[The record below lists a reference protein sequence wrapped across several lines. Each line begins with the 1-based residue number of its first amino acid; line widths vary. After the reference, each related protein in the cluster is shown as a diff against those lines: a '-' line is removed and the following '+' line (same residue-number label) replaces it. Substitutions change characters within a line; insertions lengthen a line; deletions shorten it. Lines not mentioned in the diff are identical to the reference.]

1 MPPVSSPRRG
11 EDARRADE
19 GASFP
24 HISALAPSSGAARHL
39 LSGGE
44 KKYAADF
51 SFKRRGGKELTNPPH
66 LRPFFGGVPFEIAL
80 ASSS

>member
-1 MPPVSSPRRG
+1 RPFLLPGGEKMP
-11 EDARRADE
+11 EE

-39 LSGGE
+39 LPAGE
-44 KKYAADF
+44 KKYAAGLA
-51 SFKRRGGKELTNPPH
+51 FKRRGRNELTNPPH
-66 LRPFFGGVPFEIAL
+66 PRPFFGGVPFEIAL